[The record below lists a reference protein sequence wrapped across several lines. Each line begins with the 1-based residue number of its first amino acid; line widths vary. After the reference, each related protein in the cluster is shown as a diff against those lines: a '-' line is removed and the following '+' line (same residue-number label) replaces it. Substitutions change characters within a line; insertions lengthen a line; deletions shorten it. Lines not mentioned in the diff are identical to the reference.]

1 MAAWGAIRRDPGCG
15 VAPRTGG
22 TDMTS
27 RSLSLLPIV
36 ALLLGGT
43 VVIGMP
49 ALRQPRSPVV
59 PAPIVHHDEDPAEFP
74 PHAHFARATD
84 GLADAEGTR
93 RGAPDTAEARA
104 RIEADIAMLDARF
117 AAEPLDADWSLREE
131 RALRAFFS
139 EAALRAEGLPF
150 PAGLQ
155 TACHSATCRISARFE
170 DPVAAEATAERLALH
185 LAERMPYGAIMPRA
199 LDDGSVQVDAWYSA
213 QRIAL

>member
-1 MAAWGAIRRDPGCG
+1 
-15 VAPRTGG
+15 
-22 TDMTS
+22 MTS

-49 ALRQPRSPVV
+49 ALRRPDSPVA

-84 GLADAEGTR
+84 GLAAAR
-93 RGAPDTAEARA
+93 PGAADTAEARA

-117 AAEPLDADWSLREE
+117 AAEPLDTDWSLREE

-139 EAALRAEGLPF
+139 EATLRAQGLPI

-155 TACHSATCRISARFE
+155 TVCHSATCRISARFE
-170 DPVAAEATAERLALH
+170 DPVAADAATERLALH
-185 LAERMPYGAIMPRA
+185 LAERLPYGAIMPRA